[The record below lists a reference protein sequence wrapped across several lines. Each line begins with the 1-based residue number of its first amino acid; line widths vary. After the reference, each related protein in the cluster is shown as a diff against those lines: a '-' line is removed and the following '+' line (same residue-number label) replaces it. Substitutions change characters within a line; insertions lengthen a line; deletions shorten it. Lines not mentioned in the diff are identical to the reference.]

1 VTWTVLR
8 RTVLIAVC
16 TLVTG
21 FGRPGLGPETGIDA
35 AAASAGEH
43 RDAAGYRAGSGHQP
57 GTVAENRTGSI
68 PRQRTGIVAKPDT
81 VAENR
86 TGAVTKH
93 QTGSIAEHRTDAVA
107 GYRTSSAAGNR
118 SGLAAGFRSGTAGGS
133 VSVAASRSLAAAKI
147 RSDTGGKSRSGSTAG
162 STRSQSRQTE
172 IYALRMHLYER
183 IAMATGM
190 PWYMVAAVDQYER
203 TLSRARPNDR
213 PVDKNALSG
222 VYVPPR
228 RWAGMTNPDVDDTH
242 PVSIRFF
249 GGIGRD
255 LDGDGRADLASDDDR
270 LYSVARLIAKYGST
284 DDDFAIGLWEYY
296 QQTRAVQ
303 RVQQFAKIY
312 AAFDRLDLNEHV
324 FPLPPGTRYSYRST
338 WGTRRSWGGAR
349 IHEGT
354 DIFAPYG
361 TPVRSTCYGIVET
374 KGWNRYGGWRI
385 GIRDLDNLYH
395 YFAHLSGYDKNLKPG
410 DIVRPGQVIGWVG
423 SSGYGKPGTQGKF
436 PPHLHY
442 GIYRDRGWVEWA
454 FDPYP
459 LLKKWER
466 EAKKRTGGAKH
477 R

>member
-1 VTWTVLR
+1 VTWALLR
-8 RTVLIAVC
+8 RTVLAAVC
-16 TLVTG
+16 TLLTG
-21 FGRPGLGPETGIDA
+21 FGWPGFGPGIDA
-35 AAASAGEH
+35 GTASAADH
-43 RDAAGYRAGSGHQP
+43 RTGIAIGHRAGPDAGPRTGTSAEYRAGS
-57 GTVAENRTGSI
+57 
-68 PRQRTGIVAKPDT
+68 
-81 VAENR
+81 
-86 TGAVTKH
+86 
-93 QTGSIAEHRTDAVA
+93 
-107 GYRTSSAAGNR
+107 AAG
-118 SGLAAGFRSGTAGGS
+118 SPGS
-133 VSVAASRSLAAAKI
+133 H
-147 RSDTGGKSRSGSTAG
+147 
-162 STRSQSRQTE
+162 SRQTDV
-172 IYALRMHLYER
+172 YALRMHLYER

-203 TLSRARPNDR
+203 TLSRARPNER
-213 PVDKNALSG
+213 PIGKNALSG

-228 RWAGMTNPDVDDTH
+228 RWAGMTNPDEGDTH

-312 AAFDRLDLNEHV
+312 AAFDRLDLSEHV

-374 KGWNRYGGWRI
+374 MGWNRYGGWRV
-385 GIRDLDNLYH
+385 GIRDLNNHYH
-395 YFAHLSGYDKNLKPG
+395 YFAHLSGYDKKLKPG
-410 DIVRPGQVIGWVG
+410 DIVRPGQVIGLVG

-466 EAKKRTGGAKH
+466 EDKRRTGSAT
-477 R
+477 RR